1 MQPITR
7 PIRWGILG
15 TGAIAAAF
23 CQLTPTRR
31 RYHRFAVGSRGQTSA
46 DDFAQTHD
54 VDRAYASYSELV
66 ADPDVD
72 VVYVATPHT
81 AQFRKYHAVSWCGQ
95 ACALRKTLCSEQ
107 RPNQKNGRIGQ
118 MQWIVFDGSHVDALY
133 SAHCRASTSH
143 QSERNWASADDS
155 GGFGFRA
162 PLDPQSRLFNPAL
175 AGVPCWTLASIR

>member
-23 CQLTPTRR
+23 ANSLRHVTDTTL
-31 RYHRFAVGSRGQTSA
+31 FAVGSRGQTSA

-72 VVYVATPHT
+72 VVYVAHPTPPT
-81 AQFRKYHAVSWCGQ
+81 SKIPCCV
-95 ACALRKTLCSEQ
+95 L
-107 RPNQKNGRIGQ
+107 
-118 MQWIVFDGSHVDALY
+118 V
-133 SAHCRASTSH
+133 RASMC
-143 QSERNWASADDS
+143 SAKN
-155 GGFGFRA
+155 
-162 PLDPQSRLFNPAL
+162 PLL
-175 AGVPCWTLASIR
+175 